1 MSLKLRIAQSVTSHS
16 EWKKRL
22 IKAIDSGESEFTPES
37 VCKDDNCE
45 FGKWLYSCSAEDKSS
60 EHYDKVKDLH
70 AEFHKEAAEVLS
82 LALANNKDAARKAIS
97 TGSNYLSVSSKL
109 TRQMMVWS
117 REA

>member
-1 MSLKLRIAQSVTSHS
+1 MSLKLKIAQSVTSHS

-22 IKAIDSGESEFTPES
+22 IKAIDTGESEFTPER

-45 FGKWLYSCSAEDKSS
+45 FGKWLYSCSVEDKSS

-97 TGSNYLSVSSKL
+97 TGSNYLSISSKL
-109 TRQMMVWS
+109 TRQMMAWS